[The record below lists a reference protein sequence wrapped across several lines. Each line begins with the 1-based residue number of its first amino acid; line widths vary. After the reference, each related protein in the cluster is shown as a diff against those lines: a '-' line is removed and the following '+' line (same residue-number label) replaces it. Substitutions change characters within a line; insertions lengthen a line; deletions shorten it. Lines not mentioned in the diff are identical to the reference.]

1 MPDWETYT
9 DTFKEIFLAQDV
21 EGMQSVTYNI
31 TRYTYILVI
40 VVFIGSLIVVS
51 RLFEQVTKSLDLFR
65 YA

>member
-9 DTFKEIFLAQDV
+9 DTFKEILLTQDV

-31 TRYTYILVI
+31 ARYTYILVI